1 MTSQIKIILLTMIIF
16 LSFGAAAKENVF
28 ICNYSNSS
36 GINKVEFTL
45 IINTELKYLRFGD
58 ARYDEDFQITD
69 LYIEASMKNDP
80 DFGNGSI
87 SFNNVTGELTRK
99 SGGDNWWFYECRKT
113 SKLVS

>member
-16 LSFGAAAKENVF
+16 LSFGAVAKENVF
-28 ICNYSNSS
+28 ICNLSNSS
-36 GINKVEFTL
+36 GVGKFDYSL
-45 IINTELKYLRFGD
+45 IINTKLKYLRFND
-58 ARYDEDFQITD
+58 AKYDEEFQITD
-69 LYIEASMKNDP
+69 VYIEDSIKNDP

-87 SFNNVTGELTRK
+87 SFNNITGELKRK

>member
-16 LSFGAAAKENVF
+16 LSFGAEAKENVF

-45 IINTELKYLRFGD
+45 IINTKLKYLRFGD

-69 LYIEASMKNDP
+69 LYIEAGLKNDP

-87 SFNNVTGELTRK
+87 SFNNITGELIRE
-99 SGGDNWWFYECRKT
+99 SGGGNRLFYKCRKT